1 MTAKYRA
8 SISFLAALAAA
19 MAAAMPAFPQEQHT
33 AELSK
38 VVRLNRA
45 PVSNETL
52 QVTLP
57 KPVVTKL
64 PNGLTVLVLE
74 RHKLPTVNIVL
85 QFGTGDMSDPKDLPG
100 LAGFTIEML
109 REGTTHR
116 TSAQLAADVD
126 KIGATLNCI
135 FGIWFHR
142 FQCRRIGPFPQHRPN
157 SGFDQRYRAESHL
170 PRRRTGE
177 IQGTATFAA

>member
-8 SISFLAALAAA
+8 SISFLAALVAA
-19 MAAAMPAFPQEQHT
+19 MVAAMPAFSQEQHT

-64 PNGLTVLVLE
+64 PNGLHRVGARTTICPPSISFFSSG
-74 RHKLPTVNIVL
+74 RAICRTPRI
-85 QFGTGDMSDPKDLPG
+85 
-100 LAGFTIEML
+100 AG
-109 REGTTHR
+109 
-116 TSAQLAADVD
+116 
-126 KIGATLNCI
+126 
-135 FGIWFHR
+135 
-142 FQCRRIGPFPQHRPN
+142 CRVHDRI
-157 SGFDQRYRAESHL
+157 S
-170 PRRRTGE
+170 
-177 IQGTATFAA
+177 